1 MNNFRKYMIFNISEL
16 NVINFTEVMET
27 SVDTVR
33 KSVDQTKTFVKW
45 DERTV
50 PVPPAPTEL
59 DADGMPVVVAGYV
72 APELIPVS
80 VNSLTTKVGPYTHAE
95 FIAILSGAEWTDPNP
110 QHGA

>member
-27 SVDTVR
+27 SADTIR
-33 KSVDQTKTFVKW
+33 KSVSGAKSFVKW
-45 DERTV
+45 DERTI

-59 DADGMPVVVAGYV
+59 DADGMPVAVAGYV
-72 APELIPVS
+72 APELIPGS
-80 VNSLTTKVGPYTHAE
+80 VKALVTKEGPYTHAE
-95 FIAILSGAEWTDPNP
+95 FITILSGAEWTDPNP